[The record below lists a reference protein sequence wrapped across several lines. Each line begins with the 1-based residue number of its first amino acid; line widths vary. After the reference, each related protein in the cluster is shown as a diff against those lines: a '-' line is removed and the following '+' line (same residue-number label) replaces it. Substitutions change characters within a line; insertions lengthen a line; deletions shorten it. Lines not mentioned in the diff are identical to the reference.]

1 FSEDEYKFVKYLNVD
16 DDTTEA
22 EARQQAIHECQE
34 DKCDY
39 LFILDSIAH
48 IDHPDTLIKL
58 IA

>member
-1 FSEDEYKFVKYLNVD
+1 
-16 DDTTEA
+16 DTTEA

-58 IA
+58 IAANRT